1 MSFKISAAIAAF
13 ASLWLAHPTPISAAD
28 VKVGAVTI
36 DQAWSRATPGQARNG
51 AVFFTLTASAAD
63 RLVRAESAVAGKTE
77 LHTHVHESGVMKMR
91 PVEAIP
97 VEPGK
102 PTKLQPSGFHVM
114 LLDLKAPLKVGD
126 KFPLTLV
133 FEKAGSTV
141 VEVSVGS
148 AGATAP
154 AHTH

>member
-1 MSFKISAAIAAF
+1 
-13 ASLWLAHPTPISAAD
+13 
-28 VKVGAVTI
+28 
-36 DQAWSRATPGQARNG
+36 
-51 AVFFTLTASAAD
+51 
-63 RLVRAESAVAGKTE
+63 
-77 LHTHVHESGVMKMR
+77 MKMR

-114 LLDLKAPLKVGD
+114 LLDLKSPLKVGD

-141 VEVSVGS
+141 VEVSVES